1 MKAWTSFEFLILLI
15 HMRIFRMTRALLF
28 LAGLATVE
36 AGNRYAENFTL
47 EPKET
52 YQLLTIWNPLAGN
65 AAEQSFALVSDK
77 DPLPDLPSDYT
88 ILRVPLRR
96 MLALETVPLGYL
108 DALRSLEALAGV
120 GSVPYITNPTIRE
133 ALKQETLQAVPSGP
147 GLDAEA
153 ILLLQPDLLLTSASN
168 DPASNLPE
176 ALLRAGPAILATTG
190 YLEPHPLG
198 RAEWLRVFAALLGK
212 SVEAD
217 RIFNAVADRYE
228 ELAAST
234 KWLTDRPTVFC
245 QAPFAGVWHL
255 PGGKSHTA
263 QLIADA
269 GGDYLWA
276 DNTGQAGIPLDLE
289 RVFLRAAEADVWL
302 QPGVHRSLKALLA
315 ADPRLRRFRAVQT
328 KQVYNHTRK
337 ANPQG
342 GNPIHEEALVR
353 PDVLLSDLIHLL
365 HPDCLPEHKP
375 VYYERL
381 P

>member
-1 MKAWTSFEFLILLI
+1 MDFI
-15 HMRIFRMTRALLF
+15 RIPHTTDPYADFQNDSRTPF

-52 YQLLTIWNPLAGN
+52 YQLLTIRNPLAGN
-65 AAEQSFALVSDK
+65 AAEQSFALVSGN

-108 DALRSLEALAGV
+108 DALHSLDALAGV

-234 KWLTDRPTVFC
+234 KWLTDRRTVFC

-269 GGDYLWA
+269 GGG
-276 DNTGQAGIPLDLE
+276 TSGPTTPGKP
-289 RVFLRAAEADVWL
+289 VFLSTSNAYFFARPKPTSGCSPESIAPSKPCSQPIHASGASGQCKQNKSTIIHEKPIRRAAT
-302 QPGVHRSLKALLA
+302 RS
-315 ADPRLRRFRAVQT
+315 T
-328 KQVYNHTRK
+328 K
-337 ANPQG
+337 
-342 GNPIHEEALVR
+342 
-353 PDVLLSDLIHLL
+353 
-365 HPDCLPEHKP
+365 KP
-375 VYYERL
+375 SSGPTYS
-381 P
+381 

>member
-1 MKAWTSFEFLILLI
+1 MRFFNGILGC
-15 HMRIFRMTRALLF
+15 LLV
-28 LAGLATVE
+28 AGLAPAKDV
-36 AGNRYAENFTL
+36 NRYAENFTI
-47 EPKET
+47 EAAGTHE
-52 YQLLTIWNPLAGN
+52 LLTIRNPLAGSG
-65 AAEQSFALVSDK
+65 AERSFALVPRDA
-77 DPLPDLPSDYT
+77 PLPDLPPGLPL
-88 ILRVPLRR
+88 LRVPLERVV
-96 MLALETVPLGYL
+96 ALETVPLGYL
-108 DALRSLEALAGV
+108 DALHSLDALAGV

-133 ALKQETLQAVPSGP
+133 ALEQKTLQAVPSGP

-153 ILLLQPDLLLTSASN
+153 ILLLEPDLLLTSASN
-168 DPASNLPE
+168 DPASDLPE
-176 ALLRAGPAILATTG
+176 ALLRAGPAVLATTG

-234 KWLTDRPTVFC
+234 KLLTDRPTVFC

-269 GGDYLWA
+269 GGEYLWA

-302 QPGVHRSLKALLA
+302 QPGVHRSLKALLT
-315 ADPRLRRFRAVQT
+315 ADPRLQRFRAVQT
-328 KQVYNHTRK
+328 KQVFNNTRK

-353 PDVLLSDLIHLL
+353 PDLLLTDLIHLL